1 MKLNSNTLIAL
12 AALVVSVCALFISVQ
27 EARIMRTQQR
37 VSIYP
42 HLEAGAF
49 YNSEGFGLR
58 VVNGGVGLA
67 KIESIQVYEG
77 DQYFNDFLEVVDHL
91 MVDSHSISYNILEVT
106 ELNQGVLQAGERV
119 QMFRLPWTEETKLLS
134 NRIGRINYRVHYCS
148 LLEDCWEINNFSNRP
163 IPLEKLPKIDES
175 KEFY

>member
-1 MKLNSNTLIAL
+1 MKFNSNTLIAL

-42 HLEAGAF
+42 HLEAGVF
-49 YNSEGFGLR
+49 YNAEGFGLR

-77 DQYFNDFLEVVDHL
+77 ERYFNNFLEVVDHL
-91 MVDSHSISYNILEVT
+91 MVDSHSINYNILEVQ
-106 ELNQGVLQAGERV
+106 ELSESVLPAGERV
-119 QMFRLPWTEETKLLS
+119 QMFRLPWTKETRILS

-148 LLEDCWEINNFSNRP
+148 LLEDCWEINSSTNRP
-163 IPLEKLPKIDES
+163 IPLGKLPAIDPS
-175 KEFY
+175 KEFH